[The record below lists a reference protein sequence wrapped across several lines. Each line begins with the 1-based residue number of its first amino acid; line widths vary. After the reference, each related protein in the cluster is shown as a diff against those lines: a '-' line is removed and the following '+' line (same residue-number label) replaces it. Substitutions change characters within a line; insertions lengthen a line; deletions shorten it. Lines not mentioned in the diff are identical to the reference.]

1 MICGAPISRCA
12 RGRRGRGA
20 AHLERARVDA
30 EAVVLERV
38 ADVLGALAAR
48 ERDADVRLP
57 ADRDRARD
65 CARRVPEDEVHAV
78 AAVQQVHDEPHEHD
92 RAQRGHDEMHRE
104 VAAPAWSA
112 RRRRWRR
119 RAQGA
124 HLIQMRG
131 STLVTCAVFCAVT
144 LTK

>member
-78 AAVQQVHDEPHEHD
+78 AANTIVPSAATT
-92 RAQRGHDEMHRE
+92 RCTARSLRRPGQRDDGGGGGVRK
-104 VAAPAWSA
+104 VRTSSRCAAPPW
-112 RRRRWRR
+112 
-119 RAQGA
+119 
-124 HLIQMRG
+124 
-131 STLVTCAVFCAVT
+131 
-144 LTK
+144 